1 MSLKPN
7 DETKKPNKYTCDKCM
22 FNTSNK
28 RDYNRHL
35 NTAKHKMG
43 SNGVKWCQEQKVF
56 NCDCGKTYKYR
67 QGYYRHRKLCNAN
80 TDIKNTIVK
89 PDIQENLEDKPSMID
104 IITQNR
110 EIMDV
115 LIAQNELLMKKN
127 DELTNTIQEMIPKIG
142 NNNTTTN
149 NNNNNHFNLQVFLN
163 NDCKD
168 AINFS
173 DFIKQIQVSFEDL
186 EHQAEVGY
194 INGVSK
200 LFIENL
206 QELGTHKRPIHC
218 TDKKRKTLYIKENNE
233 WDKEGSQNTLKKGIR
248 EVSRKG
254 FECLMKEK
262 EENQEEYKDIE
273 SDFTQKCLSIHRNI
287 LPGVPQETTISKV
300 IEKISQNS
308 GINE

>member
-1 MSLKPN
+1 MV
-7 DETKKPNKYTCDKCM
+7 TKKLEKNGKYYICKCCN
-22 FNTSNK
+22 FKTLYNSNYQK
-28 RDYNRHL
+28 HL
-35 NTAKHKMG
+35 LTAKHIMITNGNKKMG
-43 SNGVKWCQEQKVF
+43 ENGTPFICS
-56 NCDCGKTYKYR
+56 CGKKYN
-67 QGYYRHRKLCNAN
+67 YRSGLSRHKNMCNFKVEK
-80 TDIKNTIVK
+80 TT
-89 PDIQENLEDKPSMID
+89 
-104 IITQNR
+104 IITSNIINSETNGNAILDLISQNKELMNLLVVQNQEHKKETQQLKDTIH
-110 EIMDV
+110 EI
-115 LIAQNELLMKKN
+115 
-127 DELTNTIQEMIPKIG
+127 IPKIG
-142 NNNTTTN
+142 NNNTTN
-149 NNNNNHFNLQVFLN
+149 NNNNNTFNLQLFLN
-163 NDCKD
+163 EDCKD

-173 DFIKQIQVSFEDL
+173 EFIENIKISFEDL

-206 QELGTHKRPIHC
+206 RDLGTHKRPIHC

-233 WDKEGSQNTLKKGIR
+233 WDKEGSQDKLKKGIR

-262 EENQEEYKDIE
+262 QENQEEYKDID

-287 LPGVPQETTISKV
+287 LPGVPPETTISKV